1 MHEPVIQSLEEI
13 LRGGALRG
21 EAEAHLTGC
30 RACREEVSAM
40 KMQNELFGAFRSP
53 ADVTPAPGF
62 YARVMDRIENQARPS
77 VWSLFEE
84 SLFAKRL
91 AYASLSLVLV
101 LGTYVISS
109 ARSEQAVAVNAPEA
123 ILAAED
129 SQQQLN
135 SSDVNRAR
143 ETTLVTLASYQE

>member
-1 MHEPVIQSLEEI
+1 
-13 LRGGALRG
+13 
-21 EAEAHLTGC
+21 
-30 RACREEVSAM
+30 M
-40 KMQNELFGAFRSP
+40 KMQSQMFRAFQCP
-53 ADVTPAPGF
+53 AEVTPSPGF

-77 VWSLFEE
+77 MWSLFGE

-91 AYASLSLVLV
+91 AYASMSLVLV

-135 SSDVNRAR
+135 SSDVNQAR